1 MTATAAERP
10 AGRARRT
17 NRPVA
22 GQRVLSAAAVGAV
35 VGAVVGWVLAAL
47 VPLASALDVPSL
59 SGRLVDAAHVL
70 PPDLTA
76 TLSAELAA
84 HEERTG
90 NQVVL
95 LTLPSLGGE
104 PVEEFAHRVATTWQ
118 LGRKGIDNGVL
129 LLVVPGDRRVRIEV
143 GYGLEGTLTDAKAS
157 RIIRQEIIPR
167 FRSGD
172 VAGGVAAGLRAI
184 MGTIE
189 GTYVPA
195 ERTSPPATETNGPWN
210 LLFIAVVVGVMIGAA
225 IGARRGAGGFA
236 GGLVSFFLAL
246 SAGWLFALAA
256 AVLVMIVILA
266 LSGLS
271 SGGGRT
277 PYGGWGGAGGLGGG
291 DFGGFSGAGSFG
303 GGGGGFGGG
312 GASGQW

>member
-1 MTATAAERP
+1 MTATAAERA

-22 GQRVLSAAAVGAV
+22 GRRVLSAAVGI
-35 VGAVVGWVLAAL
+35 VVGWVLAAL

-59 SGRLVDAAHVL
+59 SGRLVDAAHLL

-225 IGARRGAGGFA
+225 IGARRGAGGFT
-236 GGLVSFFLAL
+236 GSLVSFFLAL
-246 SAGWLFALAA
+246 SAGWIFALAA
-256 AVLVMIVILA
+256 AILVMIVILA

-271 SGGGRT
+271 AGGGRT